1 MRNWKTVL
9 LIPIL
14 CLFFISCSK
23 KNEQKPT
30 IKPNAYRL
38 EVDSLIEVHGTIEK
52 NQTLSDIL
60 LPHGVPSQTINGIEQ
75 RAKNIFPVNG
85 LKAGNDFYIYA
96 KWDTVE
102 TLKYFVYVQNEVE
115 YVVFDLRDSINIYL
129 DKRDVKLNERIVSGV
144 IKNSLWETFE
154 SLNIEPEVAVKL
166 ADIYACQIDFFKI
179 QQSDSFKVV
188 YEEQLVENKPVGAG
202 KILAANFYHAKE
214 NFYAFRFDKNNEINY
229 YDEKGN
235 SLKRAFLKAP
245 LKFSR
250 ISSRYS
256 LKRFHPVLGRN
267 KAHLGT
273 DYAAPTGTPIMS
285 VGDGTVLEAQFK
297 KFNGNYVKILHNKT
311 YTTQYLHMS
320 KIAKGMRKGVH
331 VKQGQIIGYVG
342 STGLATGPHV
352 CFRFW
357 KNGKQVDPLR
367 EKTVSSGP
375 VAKKDRKEFLSIKDS
390 LMTKLISSVK
400 KAEHSSKS

>member
-1 MRNWKTVL
+1 MRKWINVFFF
-9 LIPIL
+9 PFL
-14 CLFFISCSK
+14 CLVFISCSK
-23 KNEQKPT
+23 KEEQKVE
-30 IKPNAYRL
+30 KPNAYRL

-60 LPHGVPSQTINGIEQ
+60 LPHGVTSQTINKIEQ
-75 RAKNIFPVNG
+75 KAKDIFPVSSFKTG
-85 LKAGNDFYIYA
+85 DDYYIYA

-102 TLKYFVYVQNEVE
+102 TLKYFIYVRNEVE
-115 YVVFDLRDSINIYL
+115 YVVFDLRDSVNVYH
-129 DKRDVKLNERIVSGV
+129 DKKDVKLNERIVSG
-144 IKNSLWETFE
+144 IINNSLWETFE
-154 SLNIEPEVAVKL
+154 SLNIEPEVAIKL

-188 YEEQLVENKPVGAG
+188 YEETLVEDKPVGVG
-202 KILAANFYHAKE
+202 KIMASNFYHAKE
-214 NFYAFRFDKNNEINY
+214 NYYAFRFEKNNETNY

-235 SLKRAFLKAP
+235 SLKKAFLKAP

-285 VGDGTVLEAQFK
+285 VGNGTILEAQFK
-297 KFNGNYVKILHNKT
+297 KFNGNYVKISHNKT

-320 KIAKGMRKGVH
+320 KIAKGMRKGIH

-357 KNGKQVDPLR
+357 KNGKQVDPLK
-367 EKTVSSGP
+367 EKTVSAGP
-375 VAKKDRKEFLSIKDS
+375 VAKKDRKEFLSIKDY
-390 LMTKLISSVK
+390 LMTKLISSIK
-400 KAEHSSKS
+400 ESIHSSKS

>member
-1 MRNWKTVL
+1 MRNWITAL
-9 LIPIL
+9 LLLSL
-14 CLFFISCSK
+14 CFIFNSCSK
-23 KNEQKPT
+23 KDEPKIT
-30 IKPNAYRL
+30 KPNAYRL

-60 LPHGVPSQTINGIEQ
+60 LQHGINSQTIHNIEIA
-75 RAKNIFPVNG
+75 AKNVFPVNNFRT
-85 LKAGNDFYIYA
+85 GNDYFIYA

-102 TLKYFVYVQNEVE
+102 TLKYFIYVQNEVD
-115 YVVFDLRDSINIYL
+115 YIVFDLRDSINIYH
-129 DKRDVKLNERIVSGV
+129 DRKDVKIHERVVSGI

-154 SLNIEPEVAVKL
+154 SLNIEPEVAIKL

-188 YEEQLVENKPVGAG
+188 YEETLVEDKPVGVG
-202 KILAANFYHAKE
+202 KIMASNFYHAKE
-214 NFYAFRFDKNNEINY
+214 NYYAFRFEKNNETNY

-256 LKRFHPVLGRN
+256 LKRFHPVLGRT

-285 VGDGTVLEAQFK
+285 VGDGTVLEAQYK
-297 KFNGNYVKILHNKT
+297 QFNGNYVKIAHNKT

-375 VAKKDRKEFLSIKDS
+375 VAKKDRKEFSSIKDS
-390 LMTKLISSVK
+390 LMTKLLPLVK
-400 KAEHSSKS
+400 EKTHSSKS